1 MVEISCVLAA
11 VFLMTGN
18 ILKIVYYANVFR
30 DNHGTFDWE
39 TYTTLDPGFISA
51 QWETRISR
59 HNLFLAS
66 GFMNTIGWL
75 FLAYPILQM
84 AWILSKGGS
93 RALVLNVVIGL
104 LCLAGAIT
112 ELISNF
118 VWLGMSYMSEYMVY
132 LYGINP
138 NEGDW
143 LDRPDMPDDDGYG
156 WRVLEMVHIV
166 CRGFIIYVD
175 SFEWIALAGVFIFTF
190 ASVRGWLQE
199 DQTSFGSRWNT
210 LGLFI
215 GFVCILEFVAE
226 ILRFEENMRFSSRIF
241 GIVSIIYAVLN
252 RIIFIPAWILSL
264 GVMIPRATMKM
275 AFENPAHRQNGG
287 GGGGGGGELQMTE
300 IRPESAAHDGNDF
313 TIDDVEEE
321 EDHPPTTKDQG
332 PARSPPPAAF
342 TTTTTE

>member
-18 ILKIVYYANVFR
+18 ILKIVFYANVFR

-39 TYTTLDPGFISA
+39 TYTTLDPDFIAA

-59 HNLFLAS
+59 HNLFLAA
-66 GFMNTIGWL
+66 GFMNTLGWL
-75 FLAYPILQM
+75 FLTYPIMQM
-84 AWILSKGGS
+84 AFILSKQGS
-93 RALVLNVVIGL
+93 RCIRLNIVIGL
-104 LCLAGAIT
+104 LALAGGIT

-118 VWLGMSYMSEYMVY
+118 VWLGITYMSEYMVY
-132 LYGINP
+132 LYGVNP

-143 LDRPDMPDDDGYG
+143 LSRPDITDSDGYG
-156 WRVLEMVHIV
+156 WRVLEMTHIV

-175 SFEWIALAGVFIFTF
+175 SFEWIALAGVFVTTF
-190 ASVRGWLQE
+190 ISVRGWLRE

-215 GFVCILEFVAE
+215 AFVCILEFVAE
-226 ILRFEENMRFSSRIF
+226 ILRFEESMRFSSQIF

-264 GVMIPRATMKM
+264 GVMIPRANMKM
-275 AFENPAHRQNGG
+275 TFENSRTRENGG
-287 GGGGGGGELQMTE
+287 GEVQMTE
-300 IRPESAAHDGNDF
+300 IQPESAAHDDDDGNDF

-321 EDHPPTTKDQG
+321 EDAPQGG
-332 PARSPPPAAF
+332 PAPRSPPPAAF
-342 TTTTTE
+342 GTAE

>member
-1 MVEISCVLAA
+1 
-11 VFLMTGN
+11 MTGN
-18 ILKIVYYANVFR
+18 ILKIVFYANVFR
-30 DNHGTFDWE
+30 DNHGKFDWE
-39 TYTTLDPGFISA
+39 TYTTLDPEFISA

-66 GFMNTIGWL
+66 GFMNTLGWL
-75 FLAYPILQM
+75 FLAYPIMQM
-84 AWILSKGGS
+84 AWILSKRGS
-93 RALVLNVVIGL
+93 RAISLNIFIGL
-104 LCLAGAIT
+104 LTLAGGIT

-118 VWLGMSYMSEYMVY
+118 VWLGIAYMSEYMVY

-138 NEGDW
+138 NDGDW
-143 LDRPDMPDDDGYG
+143 LSRPDITTEDDGYG
-156 WRVLEMVHIV
+156 WRVLEMTHIV
-166 CRGFIIYVD
+166 GRGFIIYVD
-175 SFEWIALAGVFIFTF
+175 SFEWIAMAGVFIFTF

-275 AFENPAHRQNGG
+275 TFENPPPTENGG
-287 GGGGGGGELQMTE
+287 GEVQMTE
-300 IRPESAAHDGNDF
+300 IRPESAADHDGNDF

-321 EDHPPTTKDQG
+321 EHASQEG
-332 PARSPPPAAF
+332 PRSPPPAAF
-342 TTTTTE
+342 NTAE